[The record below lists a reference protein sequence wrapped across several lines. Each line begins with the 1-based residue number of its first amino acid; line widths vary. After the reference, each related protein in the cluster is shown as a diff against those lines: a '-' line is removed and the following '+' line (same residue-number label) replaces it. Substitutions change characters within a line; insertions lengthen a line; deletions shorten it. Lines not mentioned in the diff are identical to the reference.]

1 MAISTV
7 IYNTFFRRN
16 SIFVG
21 TVLFG
26 AFAFE
31 IGFDSTIDKFWDAR
45 NSGKQW
51 KDIKY
56 KYVEKDDEE

>member
-1 MAISTV
+1 MAISSV
-7 IYNTFFRRN
+7 IYNTIFRRN

-21 TVLFG
+21 TVLAG

-31 IGFDSTIDKFWDAR
+31 IAFDSTVDKYWDAR
-45 NSGKQW
+45 NIGKQW

-56 KYVEKDDEE
+56 KYVEKDEE